1 MFSSAPASPR
11 TPGGSARRNVASAA
25 PSPLSRPGGRKTL
38 PVVAAASSPMLFSPA
53 ARRSGSL
60 SARATPTRV
69 IQHPSASE
77 TINYDVKSFGSSL
90 PVKVMEALKK
100 ADANDQLSIQV
111 DESGWAWLVH
121 KEKLIIWKIGQSPVA
136 KLSQCKELQL
146 PPSDF
151 QWSASLAAITCLS
164 SSGEASSLQS
174 LAIMVATSEGSVR
187 YWPNIA
193 HEGSYTE
200 TFTDFGGTLCSF
212 LTAVKGGSFI
222 LSSSRG
228 QLIRLIPD
236 SSGKIHQHALPQG
249 QGMFSGIGRKV
260 SSLLGILSPGNGDTI
275 SSVLWDGE
283 KSSFYML
290 TNSNLNKWEID
301 DASERYLLSW
311 DINRILKEH
320 ITDAIWGSESNYE
333 EIKGGVNIQY
343 MDLQQNRDGLVILAA
358 AWHPGDH
365 PCLVY
370 YSLITVEDKGY
381 QMSDDVV
388 VEVTQYNPSFQ
399 SEEEVSCCL
408 IVPDY
413 FSHAAYLY
421 KEDEVFACST
431 GTGRISLP
439 QEKIIFGIQGDSI
452 LGAGSCT
459 SLPIFFA
466 KKSGLITILSREN
479 ISVLPED
486 LEDSL
491 CSSVAGPRSESPVF
505 DTTSRLEITA
515 QEDKTKLLKSAFLHY
530 CRKDTVNA
538 QSMVLELFQ
547 SNADLDSDGELD
559 RAVTQISVDLVDDY
573 PASDPRWAESVPEE
587 AAGFSNTS
595 LILLHQLEDKTKAH
609 NFFVEFLHQVGVFER
624 LGSFPVRGTTMATRL
639 LLCEHAEK
647 LAAAI
652 VLKNHHSRL
661 PDLVNAAILIAL
673 NKRECDV
680 PPSLT
685 PADVFFR
692 EVSQIDSIFECLLEE
707 EEQILK
713 DMPIES
719 IEWAQIVVD
728 VNSIIKEMLQS
739 ACQYRQSKA
748 SLYKTGELPEREPE
762 YIPWTA
768 SSSVR
773 TAIIRQH
780 GVILKMV
787 YPQADSNLRSI
798 VAEQLVALLDCFLDG
813 YVSQLKSVDRPAD
826 QERYSNLEMEYVQKR
841 SELLSPL
848 LSLGQ
853 YQMAA
858 TLAEKYCDFDILV
871 QMCEQT
877 DNQARLQRYMSQFA
891 DQVIPLFNF
900 SDFLFRW
907 YLEKGKRGKL
917 LSQPIAQHGQLA
929 SFLQAHEHLSWLHEI
944 NSQDLQKAH
953 RTLQTLANMETR
965 YFAKKKTLL
974 GLSKLAA
981 LASDF
986 SEDILQEKI
995 EEISEQERFLLHQE
1009 TLPEQL
1015 LADKQ
1020 LNLNDMPVLS
1030 VSQLIDMYICD
1041 ENRRANEYDFKKA
1054 LDLLEYIDEEEEVDI
1069 NELKLKILC
1078 KALQRDGWSGL
1089 DGKGDP
1095 IEASKDSI
1103 FVKILQKLLKEGVQL
1118 SEYLPEVKDFL
1129 QADELGYLKS
1139 NKYFEFVLKA
1149 NYELYVQG
1157 QV

>member
-1 MFSSAPASPR
+1 
-11 TPGGSARRNVASAA
+11 
-25 PSPLSRPGGRKTL
+25 
-38 PVVAAASSPMLFSPA
+38 
-53 ARRSGSL
+53 SL
-60 SARATPTRV
+60 RATPTRV
-69 IQHPSASE
+69 IQLPTATE
-77 TINYDVKSFGSSL
+77 TINYDVKAFGSSL

-100 ADANDQLSIQV
+100 ADADDQLSVQV

-121 KEKLIIWKIGQSPVA
+121 KERLIIWKIGQSAVA
-136 KLSQCKELQL
+136 KLSLCKELQL

-151 QWSASLAAITCLS
+151 QWSSSLAAISCLN
-164 SSGEASSLQS
+164 SSGEAPSLQS

-187 YWPNIA
+187 YWPNLA
-193 HEGSYTE
+193 HEGSYTD
-200 TFTDFGGTLCSF
+200 TFTDFGGSLCSF

-228 QLIRLIPD
+228 QLVRLIPD

-260 SSLLGILSPGNGDTI
+260 SSLLGILSPGSDAVI
-275 SSVLWDGE
+275 SNVLWDRE
-283 KSSFYML
+283 RSSFYML
-290 TNSNLNKWEID
+290 TSSNLNKWEID
-301 DASERYLLSW
+301 DSSERYILSW

-320 ITDAIWGSESNYE
+320 ITDAIWGSESNYDD
-333 EIKGGVNIQY
+333 IKGGVNIQY

-358 AWHPGDH
+358 AWHPGDR

-370 YSLITVEDKGY
+370 YTLITVEDKGC

-399 SEEEVSCCL
+399 SL
-408 IVPDY
+408 
-413 FSHAAYLY
+413 
-421 KEDEVFACST
+421 
-431 GTGRISLP
+431 GRIRINLILIFFFLFSSLFFSFLS
-439 QEKIIFGIQGDSI
+439 IFFSLNTCSIWKSTSRVANSSTIFLRDSI
-452 LGAGSCT
+452 LGAGSCN

-466 KKSGLITILSREN
+466 KKSGLLTILSREN

-486 LEDSL
+486 LEDALS
-491 CSSVAGPRSESPVF
+491 SSVAGPRSESPAF
-505 DTTSRLEITA
+505 DATGRLEIIA
-515 QEDKTKLLKSAFLHY
+515 QEDKTKLMKAAFLQY
-530 CRKDTVNA
+530 CRKDIVNA
-538 QSMVLELFQ
+538 QSMVVELFP
-547 SNADLDSDGELD
+547 SNADMDSDAELD
-559 RAVTQISVDLVDDY
+559 RAVTQISVDLMDDY

-609 NFFVEFLHQVGVFER
+609 SFFIEFLHQVGVFER
-624 LGSFPVRGTTMATRL
+624 LGSFPVRGMPMATRL

-661 PDLVNAAILIAL
+661 PELVNAAILIAL

-713 DMPIES
+713 DVPIES
-719 IEWAQIVVD
+719 VEWAQIVVN
-728 VNSIIKEMLQS
+728 VNNIIKDMLQA
-739 ACQYRQSKA
+739 ACQYRQSRA

-768 SSSVR
+768 SSGVR
-773 TAIIRQH
+773 AAIARQH
-780 GVILKMV
+780 GVILKVV
-787 YPQADSNLRSI
+787 YPQVDSNLRSV

-813 YVSQLKSVDRPAD
+813 YVAQLKSVDRLAD
-826 QERYSNLEMEYVQKR
+826 QERYSSVEMEYVQKR
-841 SELLSPL
+841 SELLAPF

-853 YQMAA
+853 YQLAA
-858 TLAEKYCDFDILV
+858 ALAEKYCDFDILV

-877 DNQARLQRYMSQFA
+877 DNQARLQRYMTQFA
-891 DQVIPLFNF
+891 DQASLFHFLWTNF

-929 SFLQAHEHLSWLHEI
+929 SFLQAHEHLSWLHDI

-1030 VSQLIDMYICD
+1030 ASQLIDLFICD

-1054 LDLLEYIDEEEEVDI
+1054 LDLLEYIDEEEEVDV
-1069 NELKLKILC
+1069 NDLKLKILC
-1078 KALQRDGWSGL
+1078 KALQRDGWSCS
-1089 DGKGDP
+1089 DGRDDP
-1095 IEASKDSI
+1095 IEVSKDSI

-1118 SEYLPEVKDFL
+1118 SEYLPEVKDLL
-1129 QADELGYLKS
+1129 QSNELGNLKY
-1139 NKYFEFVLKA
+1139 NAYFEFVLKA

-1157 QV
+1157 QA

>member
-1 MFSSAPASPR
+1 MSISSFRELLLQVCLIWYFPK
-11 TPGGSARRNVASAA
+11 PGVRLVNNKK
-25 PSPLSRPGGRKTL
+25 LTITFCL
-38 PVVAAASSPMLFSPA
+38 
-53 ARRSGSL
+53 
-60 SARATPTRV
+60 RATPTRV

-77 TINYDVKSFGSSL
+77 TINYDVKAFGSSL

-100 ADANDQLSIQV
+100 ADADDQLSVQV

-121 KEKLIIWKIGQSPVA
+121 KERLIIWKIGQSPVA
-136 KLSQCKELQL
+136 KLSLCKELQL

-151 QWSASLAAITCLS
+151 QWSSSLAAISCLS

-187 YWPNIA
+187 YWPNLA
-193 HEGSYTE
+193 HEGSYIE
-200 TFTDFGGTLCSF
+200 TFTDFGGSLCSF

-228 QLIRLIPD
+228 QLVRLIPD

-260 SSLLGILSPGNGDTI
+260 SSLLGILSPGHDAVI
-275 SSVLWDGE
+275 SSVLWDKE
-283 KSSFYML
+283 RSSFYML
-290 TNSNLNKWEID
+290 TSSNLNKWDID
-301 DASERYLLSW
+301 DSSERYILSW
-311 DINRILKEH
+311 DVNRILKEH

-333 EIKGGVNIQY
+333 DIKGGVNIQY

-358 AWHPGDH
+358 AWHPRDR

-370 YSLITVEDKGY
+370 YTLITVEDKGY

-399 SEEEVSCCL
+399 S
-408 IVPDY
+408 P
-413 FSHAAYLY
+413 A
-421 KEDEVFACST
+421 
-431 GTGRISLP
+431 
-439 QEKIIFGIQGDSI
+439 
-452 LGAGSCT
+452 
-459 SLPIFFA
+459 
-466 KKSGLITILSREN
+466 
-479 ISVLPED
+479 
-486 LEDSL
+486 
-491 CSSVAGPRSESPVF
+491 F
-505 DTTSRLEITA
+505 DATSRLEIIA
-515 QEDKTKLLKSAFLHY
+515 QEDKTKLLKTAFLQY
-530 CRKDTVNA
+530 CRKDIVNA
-538 QSMVLELFQ
+538 QSMVVELFP
-547 SNADLDSDGELD
+547 SNAELDSDAELD
-559 RAVTQISVDLVDDY
+559 RAVTQISVDLMDDY
-573 PASDPRWAESVPEE
+573 PASDPRWLHMDDASCCCFCV
-587 AAGFSNTS
+587 AATAGFSNTS

-609 NFFVEFLHQVGVFER
+609 SFFIEFLHQVGAFER
-624 LGSFPVRGTTMATRL
+624 LGSFPVRGMPMATRL

-647 LAAAI
+647 LAATI

-673 NKRECDV
+673 NKRECDI

-719 IEWAQIVVD
+719 IEWAQIVVN
-728 VNSIIKEMLQS
+728 VNNIIKDMLQA

-768 SSSVR
+768 SSGLR

-780 GVILKMV
+780 GIILKMV
-787 YPQADSNLRSI
+787 YPQVDSNLRSI

-826 QERYSNLEMEYVQKR
+826 QERYSSLEMEYVQKR

-858 TLAEKYCDFDILV
+858 ALAEKYCDFDILV

-891 DQVIPLFNF
+891 DQNF

-929 SFLQAHEHLSWLHEI
+929 NFLQAHEHLSWLHEI

-1015 LADKQ
+1015 LAEKQ

-1030 VSQLIDMYICD
+1030 ASQLIDMYICD

-1054 LDLLEYIDEEEEVDI
+1054 LDLLEYIDEEEEVDV
-1069 NELKLKILC
+1069 NDLKLKILC
-1078 KALQRDGWSGL
+1078 KALQRDGWSSS
-1089 DGKGDP
+1089 DGKDDP

-1129 QADELGYLKS
+1129 QANELGSLKYS
-1139 NKYFEFVLKA
+1139 AYFEFVLKA

-1157 QV
+1157 QA

>member
-1 MFSSAPASPR
+1 MFPSAPASPR
-11 TPGGSARRNVASAA
+11 TPGGSARRNLGSAA
-25 PSPLSRPGGRKTL
+25 AASPLSRPGGRRNL
-38 PVVAAASSPMLFSPA
+38 AVVAAASSPGLFSPVG
-53 ARRSGSL
+53 RRSGSL

-69 IQHPSASE
+69 IQHPSASD
-77 TINYDVKSFGSSL
+77 TINYDVKAFGSSL

-100 ADANDQLSIQV
+100 ADADDQLSVQV

-121 KEKLIIWKIGQSPVA
+121 KERLIIWKIGQSPVA
-136 KLSQCKELQL
+136 KLSLCKELQL

-151 QWSASLAAITCLS
+151 QWSCSLAAVSFLS
-164 SSGEASSLQS
+164 SSGEAPSLQ
-174 LAIMVATSEGSVR
+174 
-187 YWPNIA
+187 
-193 HEGSYTE
+193 
-200 TFTDFGGTLCSF
+200 
-212 LTAVKGGSFI
+212 GGSFI
-222 LSSSRG
+222 LSSFRG
-228 QLIRLIPD
+228 QLVRLIPD
-236 SSGKIHQHALPQG
+236 SSGKIYQHALPQG

-260 SSLLGILSPGNGDTI
+260 SSLLGILSPGNDAAI
-275 SSVLWDGE
+275 SSVLWDKE
-283 KSSFYML
+283 RSSFYML
-290 TNSNLNKWEID
+290 TSSNLNKWEID
-301 DASERYLLSW
+301 DSSERYIFSW

-333 EIKGGVNIQY
+333 DIKGGVNIQY

-358 AWHPGDH
+358 AWHPGDR

-370 YSLITVEDKGY
+370 YTLITVEDKGF

-399 SEEEVSCCL
+399 SEEELTCCL
-408 IVPDY
+408 VVPDY

-439 QEKIIFGIQGDSI
+439 QEKIILGIQGDSI

-459 SLPIFFA
+459 GLPIFFV

-479 ISVLPED
+479 VSVLPED

-491 CSSVAGPRSESPVF
+491 SSSVAGPNSESPAF
-505 DTTSRLEITA
+505 DANNRIEITA
-515 QEDKTKLLKSAFLHY
+515 QEDKTKLLKAAFLQY
-530 CRKDTVNA
+530 CRKDIVNA
-538 QSMVLELFQ
+538 QSMVVELFP
-547 SNADLDSDGELD
+547 SNADLDSDTELD
-559 RAVTQISVDLVDDY
+559 RAVTQISVDLMDDY

-609 NFFVEFLHQVGVFER
+609 SFFIDFLHQVGVFER
-624 LGSFPVRGTTMATRL
+624 LGSFPVRGMPMATRL

-661 PDLVNAAILIAL
+661 PDLVNAAILMAL
-673 NKRECDV
+673 NKRVCDI
-680 PPSLT
+680 PPNLT

-707 EEQILK
+707 EEQTLK
-713 DMPIES
+713 EMPVES
-719 IEWAQIVVD
+719 IEWAQIVIN
-728 VNSIIKEMLQS
+728 VNNIIKDMLQAAS
-739 ACQYRQSKA
+739 QYRQSRA

-762 YIPWTA
+762 YVPWTA
-768 SSSVR
+768 SSGPAGIR
-773 TAIIRQH
+773 TAITRQH
-780 GVILKMV
+780 GIILKVV
-787 YPQADSNLRSI
+787 YPQVDSNLRSI

-858 TLAEKYCDFDILV
+858 ALAEKYCDFDILV

-877 DNQARLQRYMSQFA
+877 ENQARLQRYMSQFA
-891 DQVIPLFNF
+891 DQNF

-1015 LADKQ
+1015 LVEKQ

-1030 VSQLIDMYICD
+1030 APQLIDMYICD

-1054 LDLLEYIDEEEEVDI
+1054 LDLLEYIDEDEEVDV
-1069 NELKLKILC
+1069 NDLKLKIVC
-1078 KALQRDGWSGL
+1078 KALQRDGWSNSE
-1089 DGKGDP
+1089 GKDDP

-1118 SEYLPEVKDFL
+1118 SEYLPEVKDLL
-1129 QADELGYLKS
+1129 QADELGNLKS
-1139 NKYFEFVLKA
+1139 NPYFEFVLKA

-1157 QV
+1157 QA

>member
-1 MFSSAPASPR
+1 MFPSTPASPR
-11 TPGGSARRNVASAA
+11 TPGGSARRNLGSAA
-25 PSPLSRPGGRKTL
+25 ASPLSRPGGRRNL
-38 PVVAAASSPMLFSPA
+38 AVVAAASSPGLFSPVG
-53 ARRSGSL
+53 RRSGSL

-69 IQHPSASE
+69 IQHPSASD
-77 TINYDVKSFGSSL
+77 TINYDVKAFGSSL

-100 ADANDQLSIQV
+100 AAANDQLSVQV

-121 KEKLIIWKIGQSPVA
+121 KGRLIIWKIGQSPVA
-136 KLSQCKELQL
+136 KLSLCKELQL

-151 QWSASLAAITCLS
+151 QWSSSLAAVSFLS
-164 SSGEASSLQS
+164 SSGETTSLQS
-174 LAIMVATSEGSVR
+174 LAVMVATSEGTIR
-187 YWPNIA
+187 YWPNLV

-200 TFTDFGGTLCSF
+200 TFTDFGGSLCSF

-222 LSSSRG
+222 LSSFRG
-228 QLIRLIPD
+228 QLVRLIPD

-260 SSLLGILSPGNGDTI
+260 SSLLGILSPGNDAAI
-275 SSVLWDGE
+275 SSVLWDKE
-283 KSSFYML
+283 RSSFYML
-290 TNSNLNKWEID
+290 TSSNLNKWEIGD
-301 DASERYLLSW
+301 SSERYIFSW

-333 EIKGGVNIQY
+333 DIKGGVNIQY

-358 AWHPGDH
+358 AWHPGDR

-370 YSLITVEDKGY
+370 YTLITVEDKGF
-381 QMSDDVV
+381 QISDDVV

-399 SEEEVSCCL
+399 SEEELTCCL
-408 IVPDY
+408 VVPDY

-439 QEKIIFGIQGDSI
+439 QEKIILGIQGDSI

-459 SLPIFFA
+459 GLPIFFA

-479 ISVLPED
+479 VSVLPED

-491 CSSVAGPRSESPVF
+491 SSSVAGPNSESPAF
-505 DTTSRLEITA
+505 DASSRIEIIA
-515 QEDKTKLLKSAFLHY
+515 QEDKTKLLKAAFLQY
-530 CRKDTVNA
+530 CRKDIVNA
-538 QSMVLELFQ
+538 QSMVVELFP
-547 SNADLDSDGELD
+547 SNADLDSDTELD
-559 RAVTQISVDLVDDY
+559 RAVTQISVDLMDDY
-573 PASDPRWAESVPEE
+573 PASDPRWAESTFLFLE

-609 NFFVEFLHQVGVFER
+609 LFFIDFLHQAGVFER
-624 LGSFPVRGTTMATRL
+624 LGSFPVRGMPMATRL

-661 PDLVNAAILIAL
+661 PDLVNTAILMAL
-673 NKRECDV
+673 NKRECDI
-680 PPSLT
+680 PPNLT

-713 DMPIES
+713 EMPVES
-719 IEWAQIVVD
+719 IEWAQIVIN
-728 VNSIIKEMLQS
+728 VNNIIKDMLQAAS
-739 ACQYRQSKA
+739 QYRQSRA

-762 YIPWTA
+762 YVPWTA
-768 SSSVR
+768 SSGPAGIR

-780 GVILKMV
+780 GIILKVV
-787 YPQADSNLRSI
+787 YPQVDSNLRSI
-798 VAEQLVALLDCFLDG
+798 VTEQLVALLDCFLDG
-813 YVSQLKSVDRPAD
+813 YVSQLKSVDRPAV

-858 TLAEKYCDFDILV
+858 ALAEKYCDFDILV

-891 DQVIPLFNF
+891 DQNF

-917 LSQPIAQHGQLA
+917 LSQPVAQHGQLA

-1015 LADKQ
+1015 LVEKQ

-1030 VSQLIDMYICD
+1030 APQLIDMYICD

-1054 LDLLEYIDEEEEVDI
+1054 LDLLEYIDEDEEVDV
-1069 NELKLKILC
+1069 NDLKLKILC
-1078 KALQRDGWSGL
+1078 KALQRDGWSNSE
-1089 DGKGDP
+1089 GKDDP
-1095 IEASKDSI
+1095 IEVSKDSI

-1118 SEYLPEVKDFL
+1118 SEYLPEVKDLL
-1129 QADELGYLKS
+1129 QADELGNLKS
-1139 NKYFEFVLKA
+1139 NPYFEFVLKA
-1149 NYELYVQG
+1149 NYELYIHG
-1157 QV
+1157 QA

>member
-1 MFSSAPASPR
+1 MFPSAPASPR
-11 TPGGSARRNVASAA
+11 TPGGSARRNLGSAA
-25 PSPLSRPGGRKTL
+25 PSPLSRPGGRKNL
-38 PVVAAASSPMLFSPA
+38 AVVAAASSPVLFSPVG
-53 ARRSGSL
+53 RRSGSL

-77 TINYDVKSFGSSL
+77 TINYDVKAFGSSL

-100 ADANDQLSIQV
+100 ADADDQLSVQV

-121 KEKLIIWKIGQSPVA
+121 KERLIIWKIGQSAVA
-136 KLSQCKELQL
+136 KLSLCKELQL

-151 QWSASLAAITCLS
+151 QWSSSLAAISCLS
-164 SSGEASSLQS
+164 SSGEAPSLQS

-187 YWPNIA
+187 YWPNLA

-200 TFTDFGGTLCSF
+200 TFTDFGGSLCSF

-228 QLIRLIPD
+228 QLVRLIPD

-260 SSLLGILSPGNGDTI
+260 SSLLGILSPGHDAVI
-275 SSVLWDGE
+275 SSVLWDKE
-283 KSSFYML
+283 RSSFYML
-290 TNSNLNKWEID
+290 TSSNLYKWEID
-301 DASERYLLSW
+301 DSSERYILSW

-333 EIKGGVNIQY
+333 DIKGGVNIQY

-358 AWHPGDH
+358 AWHPGDR

-370 YSLITVEDKGY
+370 YTLITVEDKGY

-399 SEEEVSCCL
+399 SEEEVLCCL
-408 IVPDY
+408 VVPDY
-413 FSHAAYLY
+413 FSHAAFLY

-439 QEKIIFGIQGDSI
+439 QEKIIFGIQGNKQ
-452 LGAGSCT
+452 GN
-459 SLPIFFA
+459 
-466 KKSGLITILSREN
+466 KKIKSHFVDWWHLKKKICVVATQKDCFHFIMKVDICLSAE
-479 ISVLPED
+479 VFTLYFQ
-486 LEDSL
+486 
-491 CSSVAGPRSESPVF
+491 SPAF
-505 DTTSRLEITA
+505 DATSRLEIIA
-515 QEDKTKLLKSAFLHY
+515 QEDKTKLLKAAFLQC
-530 CRKDTVNA
+530 CRKDIVSA
-538 QSMVLELFQ
+538 QSMVVELFP
-547 SNADLDSDGELD
+547 SNADLDSDAELD
-559 RAVTQISVDLVDDY
+559 RAVTQISVDLMDDY

-587 AAGFSNTS
+587 AAGFTNTS

-609 NFFVEFLHQVGVFER
+609 SVFIEFLHQVGVFER
-624 LGSFPVRGTTMATRL
+624 LGSFPVRGTPMATRL

-713 DMPIES
+713 DMPMES
-719 IEWAQIVVD
+719 IEWAQIVVN
-728 VNSIIKEMLQS
+728 VNNIIKDMLQA
-739 ACQYRQSKA
+739 ACQYRQSRA

-762 YIPWTA
+762 YIPWTGKTLFGL
-768 SSSVR
+768 R

-780 GVILKMV
+780 GIILKIV
-787 YPQADSNLRSI
+787 YPQVDSNLRSI

-813 YVSQLKSVDRPAD
+813 YVTQLKSVDRPAD
-826 QERYSNLEMEYVQKR
+826 QERYSNVEMEYVQKR

-858 TLAEKYCDFDILV
+858 ALAEKYCDFDILV

-891 DQVIPLFNF
+891 DQNF

-944 NSQDLQKAH
+944 NSQDFQKAH

-995 EEISEQERFLLHQE
+995 EEMSEQERFLLHQE

-1015 LADKQ
+1015 LAEKQ

-1030 VSQLIDMYICD
+1030 ASQLIDMYICD

-1054 LDLLEYIDEEEEVDI
+1054 LDLLEYIDEEEEVDV
-1069 NELKLKILC
+1069 NDLKLKILC
-1078 KALQRDGWSGL
+1078 RALQREGWSRS
-1089 DGKGDP
+1089 DGKDDP

-1103 FVKILQKLLKEGVQL
+1103 FVKVLQKLLKEGVQL
-1118 SEYLPEVKDFL
+1118 SEYLPEVKDLL
-1129 QADELGYLKS
+1129 QANELGNLKCS
-1139 NKYFEFVLKA
+1139 AHFEFVLKA
-1149 NYELYVQG
+1149 IYEFYVQG
-1157 QV
+1157 QA

>member
-1 MFSSAPASPR
+1 MFPSAPASPR
-11 TPGGSARRNVASAA
+11 TPSGSARRNLGSTAA
-25 PSPLSRPGGRKTL
+25 SPLSRPGGRRNL
-38 PVVAAASSPMLFSPA
+38 AIVAAASSPGLFSPVG
-53 ARRSGSL
+53 RRSGSL

-69 IQHPSASE
+69 LQHPSASD
-77 TINYDVKSFGSSL
+77 TINYDVKAFGSSL

-100 ADANDQLSIQV
+100 ADADNQLSVQV
-111 DESGWAWLVH
+111 DESGWVWLVH
-121 KEKLIIWKIGQSPVA
+121 KERLIIWKIGQSPVA
-136 KLSQCKELQL
+136 KLSLCKELQL

-151 QWSASLAAITCLS
+151 QWSSSLAAVSFLS
-164 SSGEASSLQS
+164 SSGEAPSLQS
-174 LAIMVATSEGSVR
+174 LAIMVATSEGTIR
-187 YWPNIA
+187 YWPNLV
-193 HEGSYTE
+193 HEGSYME
-200 TFTDFGGTLCSF
+200 TFTDFGGSLCSF

-222 LSSSRG
+222 LSSFRG
-228 QLIRLIPD
+228 QLVRLIPD

-260 SSLLGILSPGNGDTI
+260 SSLLGILSPGNDAAI
-275 SSVLWDGE
+275 SSVLWDKE
-283 KSSFYML
+283 RSSFYML
-290 TNSNLNKWEID
+290 TSSNLNKWEID
-301 DASERYLLSW
+301 DSSERYIFSW

-333 EIKGGVNIQY
+333 DIKGGVNIQY

-358 AWHPGDH
+358 AWHPGDR

-370 YSLITVEDKGY
+370 YTLITVEDKGF

-399 SEEEVSCCL
+399 SEEELTCCL
-408 IVPDY
+408 VVPDY

-439 QEKIIFGIQGDSI
+439 QEKIILGIQGDSI

-459 SLPIFFA
+459 GLPIFFA

-479 ISVLPED
+479 VSVLPED

-491 CSSVAGPRSESPVF
+491 SSSVAGPNSESPAF
-505 DTTSRLEITA
+505 DSNNRIEITA
-515 QEDKTKLLKSAFLHY
+515 QEDKTKLLKAAFLQY
-530 CRKDTVNA
+530 CRKDIVNA
-538 QSMVLELFQ
+538 QSMVVELFP
-547 SNADLDSDGELD
+547 SNADLDSDTELD
-559 RAVTQISVDLVDDY
+559 RAVTQISVDLMDDY

-609 NFFVEFLHQVGVFER
+609 SFFIDFLHQVGVFER
-624 LGSFPVRGTTMATRL
+624 LGSFPVRGMPMATRL

-661 PDLVNAAILIAL
+661 PDLVNAAILMAL
-673 NKRECDV
+673 NKRVCDI
-680 PPSLT
+680 PPNLT

-707 EEQILK
+707 EEQTLK
-713 DMPIES
+713 EMPVES
-719 IEWAQIVVD
+719 IEWAQIVIN
-728 VNSIIKEMLQS
+728 VNIIIKDMLQAAS
-739 ACQYRQSKA
+739 QYRQSRA

-762 YIPWTA
+762 YVPWTA
-768 SSSVR
+768 SSGPAGIR

-780 GVILKMV
+780 GIILKVV
-787 YPQADSNLRSI
+787 YPQVDSNLRSI

-858 TLAEKYCDFDILV
+858 ALAEKYCDFDILV

-877 DNQARLQRYMSQFA
+877 ENQARLQRYMSQFA
-891 DQVIPLFNF
+891 DQNF

-1015 LADKQ
+1015 LVEKQ
-1020 LNLNDMPVLS
+1020 LNLNDMAVLS
-1030 VSQLIDMYICD
+1030 APQLIDMYICD

-1054 LDLLEYIDEEEEVDI
+1054 LDLLEYIDEDEEVDV
-1069 NELKLKILC
+1069 NDLKLKILC
-1078 KALQRDGWSGL
+1078 KALQRDGWSNSE
-1089 DGKGDP
+1089 GKDDP

-1103 FVKILQKLLKEGVQL
+1103 FVKILQKLSKEGVQL
-1118 SEYLPEVKDFL
+1118 SEYLPEVKDLL
-1129 QADELGYLKS
+1129 QADELGNLKS
-1139 NKYFEFVLKA
+1139 NPYFEFVLKA

-1157 QV
+1157 QA

>member
-1 MFSSAPASPR
+1 MFPSAPSSPR
-11 TPGGSARRNVASAA
+11 TPGGSARRNIGSTPV
-25 PSPLSRPGGRKTL
+25 PSPLSRLGGRKNL
-38 PVVAAASSPMLFSPA
+38 PAAGAASSPVLFSPVG
-53 ARRSGSL
+53 RKSGSL

-69 IQHPSASE
+69 IQHLSACE
-77 TINYDVKSFGSSL
+77 TINYDVKAFGSSL
-90 PVKVMEALKK
+90 PVKVMEALRK
-100 ADANDQLSIQV
+100 ADADDQLSVQV

-121 KEKLIIWKIGQSPVA
+121 KERLIIWKIGQSPVA
-136 KLSQCKELQL
+136 KLSLCKELQL

-151 QWSASLAAITCLS
+151 QWSSSLAAISCLS
-164 SSGEASSLQS
+164 SSGEASSLQF

-187 YWPNIA
+187 YWPNLA
-193 HEGSYTE
+193 HEGSYSE
-200 TFTDFGGTLCSF
+200 TSIDFGGSLCSF

-228 QLIRLIPD
+228 QLVRLIPD

-260 SSLLGILSPGNGDTI
+260 SSLLGILSPAHDAMI
-275 SSVLWDGE
+275 SSILWDTE
-283 KSSFYML
+283 RSSFYML
-290 TNSNLNKWEID
+290 TSSHLYKWEVD
-301 DASERYLLSW
+301 DSSERYILSW
-311 DINRILKEH
+311 DISRILKEH

-333 EIKGGVNIQY
+333 DIKGGVNIQY

-358 AWHPGDH
+358 AWHPGDC

-370 YSLITVEDKGY
+370 YTLVTVEDKGY
-381 QMSDDVV
+381 QMSDDIV

-399 SEEEVSCCL
+399 SEEDVLCCL
-408 IVPDY
+408 VVPDY

-421 KEDEVFACST
+421 KEGEVFACST

-452 LGAGSCT
+452 LGAGSCAN
-459 SLPIFFA
+459 LPIFFT

-486 LEDSL
+486 LEESL
-491 CSSVAGPRSESPVF
+491 SSSVAGSRNEGPAF
-505 DTTSRLEITA
+505 DAISRLEITA
-515 QEDKTKLLKSAFLHY
+515 QEDKTKLLKAAFLHY
-530 CRKDTVNA
+530 CRKDIVNA
-538 QSMVLELFQ
+538 QSMVAELFP
-547 SNADLDSDGELD
+547 SSADLDSDTELD
-559 RAVTQISVDLVDDY
+559 RTVTQISMDLIDDY

-609 NFFVEFLHQVGVFER
+609 LFFIEFLHQVGVFER
-624 LGSFPVRGTTMATRL
+624 LGSFPVRGMPMATRL
-639 LLCEHAEK
+639 LLCEHEEK

-652 VLKNHHSRL
+652 VLKNHHSKL
-661 PDLVNAAILIAL
+661 PDLVNAAILMAL
-673 NKRECDV
+673 NRRECDV

-707 EEQILK
+707 EEQTLREISV
-713 DMPIES
+713 ES
-719 IEWAQIVVD
+719 IEWAQIVVN
-728 VNSIIKEMLQS
+728 VNNIIKDMLQA
-739 ACQYRQSKA
+739 ACQCRQSRA
-748 SLYKTGELPEREPE
+748 SLYRTGKLPEREPE

-768 SSSVR
+768 SSGVR
-773 TAIIRQH
+773 AAIIRQH
-780 GVILKMV
+780 GIILKMV
-787 YPQADSNLRSI
+787 YPLADSNLRSI

-813 YVSQLKSVDRPAD
+813 YVSQLKSVNRTAM
-826 QERYSNLEMEYVQKR
+826 QERYSNVETEYVQKR
-841 SELLSPL
+841 LELLSPL
-848 LSLGQ
+848 LSLRQ

-858 TLAEKYCDFDILV
+858 ALAEKYCDFDILV
-871 QMCEQT
+871 QICEQT
-877 DNQARLQRYMSQFA
+877 DNQPRLQHYMNQFA
-891 DQVIPLFNF
+891 DQNF

-917 LSQPIAQHGQLA
+917 LSQPVAQHRQLA
-929 SFLQAHEHLSWLHEI
+929 TFLQGHEHLRWLHEI
-944 NSQDLQKAH
+944 NSQDFRKAH
-953 RTLQTLANMETR
+953 KTLQNLANMEVS

-986 SEDILQEKI
+986 PEDTLQEKV

-1015 LADKQ
+1015 LAEKH
-1020 LNLNDMPVLS
+1020 LNLNEMPVLS
-1030 VSQLIDMYICD
+1030 ACQLIDMYICD

-1069 NELKLKILC
+1069 KDLKLKILC
-1078 KALQRDGWSGL
+1078 KALQRDEWSNV
-1089 DGKGDP
+1089 DSKDDP

-1103 FVKILQKLLKEGVQL
+1103 FVKVLKKLLKEGVQL
-1118 SEYLPEVKDFL
+1118 SEYLPEVKDLL
-1129 QADELGYLKS
+1129 QANELGNLKHGD
-1139 NKYFEFVLKA
+1139 YFKFVLKA
-1149 NYELYVQG
+1149 IYELYVHG

>member
-1 MFSSAPASPR
+1 
-11 TPGGSARRNVASAA
+11 
-25 PSPLSRPGGRKTL
+25 
-38 PVVAAASSPMLFSPA
+38 MLTS
-53 ARRSGSL
+53 
-60 SARATPTRV
+60 RATPTRV
-69 IQHPSASE
+69 IQNPSGSE
-77 TINYDVKSFGSSL
+77 TVNYDVKAFGSSL

-100 ADANDQLSIQV
+100 ADADDQLSIQV

-121 KEKLIIWKIGQSPVA
+121 KERLIIWKIGQTPVS
-136 KLSQCKELQL
+136 KSLS
-146 PPSDF
+146 
-151 QWSASLAAITCLS
+151 
-164 SSGEASSLQS
+164 
-174 LAIMVATSEGSVR
+174 IMVATSEGSVR
-187 YWPNIA
+187 YWPNLA
-193 HEGSYTE
+193 HESSYTE
-200 TFTDFGGTLCSF
+200 TFADFGGSPCIF

-222 LSSSRG
+222 LSSSSG
-228 QLIRLIPD
+228 QLVRLIPD
-236 SSGKIHQHALPQG
+236 SSGKIHQHALPHG

-260 SSLLGILSPGNGDTI
+260 SSLLGILSPGNDAVV
-275 SSVLWDGE
+275 SSVLWDKE
-283 KSSFYML
+283 RSSFYML
-290 TNSNLNKWEID
+290 TSSNLNKWEID
-301 DASERYLLSW
+301 SSSERYIFSW
-311 DINRILKEH
+311 DVNRILKEH
-320 ITDAIWGSESNYE
+320 ISDAIWGSESNYE
-333 EIKGGVNIQY
+333 DIKGGVNVQY
-343 MDLQQNRDGLVILAA
+343 MDLQLNRDGLVILAA

-370 YSLITVEDKGY
+370 YTLITVEDKGF

-388 VEVTQYNPSFQ
+388 VE
-399 SEEEVSCCL
+399 SEEEVMCRL
-408 IVPDY
+408 VVPDY

-421 KEDEVFACST
+421 KEGEVFACST
-431 GTGRISLP
+431 GIGRISLP
-439 QEKIIFGIQGDSI
+439 QEKFAFGIQGDSI

-466 KKSGLITILSREN
+466 KRSGLFTILSREN
-479 ISVLPED
+479 VSVLPED

-491 CSSVAGPRSESPVF
+491 SSSIAGPRSESPAF
-505 DTTSRLEITA
+505 DPTSKLEMVA
-515 QEDKTKLLKSAFLHY
+515 QEDKIKLLKAAFLQY
-530 CRKDTVNA
+530 CRKDIVNA
-538 QSMVLELFQ
+538 QSMVVELFPN
-547 SNADLDSDGELD
+547 NADVDSDAELD
-559 RAVTQISVDLVDDY
+559 RAVTQISVDLMDDY

-587 AAGFSNTS
+587 ASGFSNTS

-609 NFFVEFLHQVGVFER
+609 SFFVDFLHQVGIFER
-624 LGSFPVRGTTMATRL
+624 LGSFPVRGMPMATRL

-647 LAAAI
+647 LAAAV
-652 VLKNHHSRL
+652 VLKNHHSKL

-673 NKRECDV
+673 NKRDCEI

-685 PADVFFR
+685 PADIFFR
-692 EVSQIDSIFECLLEE
+692 EVSQIDSIFGCLLEE
-707 EEQILK
+707 EEQILRELH
-713 DMPIES
+713 IES
-719 IEWAQIVVD
+719 VEWAQVV
-728 VNSIIKEMLQS
+728 VNVNNIIKDMLQA
-739 ACQYRQSKA
+739 ACQYRQSRA

-768 SSSVR
+768 SSNLR
-773 TAIIRQH
+773 AAITRQH
-780 GVILKMV
+780 GIILKVV
-787 YPQADSNLRSI
+787 YPQVDSSLRSI
-798 VAEQLVALLDCFLDG
+798 VTEQVVALLNCFLDG

-858 TLAEKYCDFDILV
+858 ALAEKYCDFDILV
-871 QMCEQT
+871 QICEQT

-891 DQVIPLFNF
+891 DQNF

-953 RTLQTLANMETR
+953 RTLQNLANMETK

-1020 LNLNDMPVLS
+1020 LNLNDMPVLTAT
-1030 VSQLIDMYICD
+1030 QLIDMYICD

-1054 LDLLEYIDEEEEVDI
+1054 LDLLEYIDEEEEVDV
-1069 NELKLKILC
+1069 NDLKLKILC
-1078 KALQRDGWSGL
+1078 MALRRDGWSSSE
-1089 DGKGDP
+1089 GKDDP
-1095 IEASKDSI
+1095 IEATKDSI

-1118 SEYLPEVKDFL
+1118 SEYLPDVKDFL
-1129 QADELGYLKS
+1129 QADELGSLRY
-1139 NKYFEFVLKA
+1139 NAYFEFVLKA
-1149 NYELYVQG
+1149 NYEFYVHG
-1157 QV
+1157 QT

>member
-1 MFSSAPASPR
+1 MFPSTPASPR
-11 TPGGSARRNVASAA
+11 TPGGSARRNLGSAA
-25 PSPLSRPGGRKTL
+25 ASPLSRPGGRRNL
-38 PVVAAASSPMLFSPA
+38 AVVAAASSPGLFSPVG
-53 ARRSGSL
+53 RRSGSL

-69 IQHPSASE
+69 IQHPSASD
-77 TINYDVKSFGSSL
+77 TINYDVKAFGSSL

-100 ADANDQLSIQV
+100 AAANDQLSVQV

-121 KEKLIIWKIGQSPVA
+121 KGRLIIWKIGQSPVA
-136 KLSQCKELQL
+136 KLSLCKELQL

-151 QWSASLAAITCLS
+151 QWSSSLAAVSFLS
-164 SSGEASSLQS
+164 SSGETTSLQS
-174 LAIMVATSEGSVR
+174 LAVMVATSEGTIR
-187 YWPNIA
+187 YWPNLV

-200 TFTDFGGTLCSF
+200 TFTDFGGSLCSF

-222 LSSSRG
+222 LSSFRG
-228 QLIRLIPD
+228 QLVRLIPD

-260 SSLLGILSPGNGDTI
+260 SSLLGILSPGNDAAI
-275 SSVLWDGE
+275 SSVLWDKE
-283 KSSFYML
+283 RSSFYML
-290 TNSNLNKWEID
+290 TSSNLNKWEIGD
-301 DASERYLLSW
+301 SSERYIFSW

-333 EIKGGVNIQY
+333 DIKGGVNIQY

-358 AWHPGDH
+358 AWHPGDR

-370 YSLITVEDKGY
+370 YTLITVEDKGF
-381 QMSDDVV
+381 QISDDVV

-399 SEEEVSCCL
+399 SPAFDAS
-408 IVPDY
+408 
-413 FSHAAYLY
+413 S
-421 KEDEVFACST
+421 
-431 GTGRISLP
+431 RI
-439 QEKIIFGIQGDSI
+439 EII
-452 LGAGSCT
+452 
-459 SLPIFFA
+459 
-466 KKSGLITILSREN
+466 
-479 ISVLPED
+479 
-486 LEDSL
+486 
-491 CSSVAGPRSESPVF
+491 
-505 DTTSRLEITA
+505 A
-515 QEDKTKLLKSAFLHY
+515 QEDKTKLLKAAFLQY
-530 CRKDTVNA
+530 CRKDIVNA
-538 QSMVLELFQ
+538 QSMVVELFP
-547 SNADLDSDGELD
+547 SNADLDSDTELD
-559 RAVTQISVDLVDDY
+559 RAVTQISVDLMDDY
-573 PASDPRWAESVPEE
+573 PASDPRWAESTFLFLE

-609 NFFVEFLHQVGVFER
+609 LFFIDFLHQAGVFER
-624 LGSFPVRGTTMATRL
+624 LGSFPVRGMPMATRL

-661 PDLVNAAILIAL
+661 PDLVNTAILMAL
-673 NKRECDV
+673 NKRECDI
-680 PPSLT
+680 PPNLT

-713 DMPIES
+713 EMPVES
-719 IEWAQIVVD
+719 IEWAQIVIN
-728 VNSIIKEMLQS
+728 VNNIIKDMLQAAS
-739 ACQYRQSKA
+739 QYRQSRA

-762 YIPWTA
+762 YVPWTA
-768 SSSVR
+768 SSGPAGIR

-780 GVILKMV
+780 GIILKVV
-787 YPQADSNLRSI
+787 YPQVDSNLRSI
-798 VAEQLVALLDCFLDG
+798 VTEQLVALLDCFLDG
-813 YVSQLKSVDRPAD
+813 YVSQLKSVDRPAV

-858 TLAEKYCDFDILV
+858 ALAEKYCDFDILV

-891 DQVIPLFNF
+891 DQNF

-917 LSQPIAQHGQLA
+917 LSQPVAQHGQLA

-1015 LADKQ
+1015 LVEKQ

-1030 VSQLIDMYICD
+1030 APQLIDMYICD

-1054 LDLLEYIDEEEEVDI
+1054 LDLLEYIDECC
-1069 NELKLKILC
+1069 ILFHLLNC
-1078 KALQRDGWSGL
+1078 FHNLFFVTCRWSNSE
-1089 DGKGDP
+1089 GKDDP
-1095 IEASKDSI
+1095 IEVSKDSI

-1118 SEYLPEVKDFL
+1118 SEYLPEVKDLL
-1129 QADELGYLKS
+1129 QADELGNLKS
-1139 NKYFEFVLKA
+1139 NPYFEFVLKA
-1149 NYELYVQG
+1149 NYELYIHG
-1157 QV
+1157 QA

>member
-1 MFSSAPASPR
+1 MFPSAPASPR
-11 TPGGSARRNVASAA
+11 TPARRTPGSAA
-25 PSPLSRPGGRKTL
+25 PSPLPRSARRNPA
-38 PVVAAASSPMLFSPA
+38 VAAAAGSPALFSPA
-53 ARRSGSL
+53 GRRGVSL
-60 SARATPTRV
+60 SARGTPTRV

-77 TINYDVKSFGSSL
+77 TINYNVKAFGSSL
-90 PVKVMEALKK
+90 PVKVMEALKE
-100 ADANDQLSIQV
+100 ADADDQLSVQV

-136 KLSQCKELQL
+136 KLSLCKELQL

-151 QWSASLAAITCLS
+151 QWSSSLAAISCLGS
-164 SSGEASSLQS
+164 ASDAPSLQS
-174 LAIMVATSEGSVR
+174 LALMVATSEGSVR
-187 YWPNIA
+187 YWPNIV

-200 TFTDFGGTLCSF
+200 TFTDFGGALCSF
-212 LTAVKGGSFI
+212 LTAIKGGSFI

-228 QLIRLIPD
+228 QLVRLIPD

-260 SSLLGILSPGNGDTI
+260 SSLLGILSPGNDIVI
-275 SSVLWDGE
+275 SSVLWDKE
-283 KSSFYML
+283 RSSFYML
-290 TNSNLNKWEID
+290 TSSNLNKWEID
-301 DASERYLLSW
+301 DSSERYILSW

-333 EIKGGVNIQY
+333 AIKGGVNVQY

-358 AWHPGDH
+358 AWHPGDR

-370 YSLITVEDKGY
+370 YTLITVEDKGY

-399 SEEEVSCCL
+399 SEEDVLCCL
-408 IVPDY
+408 LVPDF

-421 KEDEVFACST
+421 KEDKVFACST

-439 QEKIIFGIQGDSI
+439 QEKIVFGIQGDSI

-459 SLPIFFA
+459 GLPIFFA

-479 ISVLPED
+479 ISLLPED

-491 CSSVAGPRSESPVF
+491 SSSVAAPRSESPAF
-505 DTTSRLEITA
+505 DTTSRLEIIT
-515 QEDKTKLLKSAFLHY
+515 QEDKTKLLKAAFLQY
-530 CRKDTVNA
+530 CRKDIVNA
-538 QSMVLELFQ
+538 QSMVAELFPN
-547 SNADLDSDGELD
+547 NADVDSDDELD
-559 RAVTQISVDLVDDY
+559 KAVTQISVDLIDDY
-573 PASDPRWAESVPEE
+573 PASDPRWAESVPEDKYNE
-587 AAGFSNTS
+587 AARFSHTS

-609 NFFVEFLHQVGVFER
+609 FFFVEFLHQVGVFER
-624 LGSFPVRGTTMATRL
+624 LGIFPVRGMPMATRL

-652 VLKNHHSRL
+652 VLKNHHCRL
-661 PDLVNAAILIAL
+661 PALVNGAILIAL

-707 EEQILK
+707 EEQVLK
-713 DMPIES
+713 DLPIES
-719 IEWAQIVVD
+719 LEWAQIVVN
-728 VNSIIKEMLQS
+728 VNNIIKDMLQA
-739 ACQYRQSKA
+739 ACQYRQSRA
-748 SLYKTGELPEREPE
+748 SLYKTGDLLGREPE

-768 SSSVR
+768 SSGLR
-773 TAIIRQH
+773 AAIVRQH
-780 GVILKMV
+780 GIILKRV
-787 YPQADSNLRSI
+787 YPQVDSNLRSI

-813 YVSQLKSVDRPAD
+813 YVAQLKSVDRPAD
-826 QERYSNLEMEYVQKR
+826 QERYSNLEIEYVQKR

-853 YQMAA
+853 YQLAGA
-858 TLAEKYCDFDILV
+858 LAEKYCDFDILV

-877 DNQARLQRYMSQFA
+877 DNQVRLQHYMNQFA
-891 DQVIPLFNF
+891 DQNF

-944 NSQDLQKAH
+944 NSQDFQKAH

-1015 LADKQ
+1015 LAEKQ

-1030 VSQLIDMYICD
+1030 ASQLIDMYICD

-1054 LDLLEYIDEEEEVDI
+1054 LDLLEYIDEEVDV
-1069 NELKLKILC
+1069 NDLKLKILC
-1078 KALQRDGWSGL
+1078 KALQRDGWSSS
-1089 DGKGDP
+1089 DGKDDP

-1103 FVKILQKLLKEGVQL
+1103 FVKIVQKLLKEGVQL
-1118 SEYLPEVKDFL
+1118 SEYLPEVKDLL
-1129 QADELGYLKS
+1129 QANELGNLKY
-1139 NKYFEFVLKA
+1139 NAYFEFVLKA
-1149 NYELYVQG
+1149 NYEFYVQG
-1157 QV
+1157 QA

>member
-1 MFSSAPASPR
+1 
-11 TPGGSARRNVASAA
+11 
-25 PSPLSRPGGRKTL
+25 
-38 PVVAAASSPMLFSPA
+38 
-53 ARRSGSL
+53 
-60 SARATPTRV
+60 
-69 IQHPSASE
+69 
-77 TINYDVKSFGSSL
+77 
-90 PVKVMEALKK
+90 MEALKK
-100 ADANDQLSIQV
+100 ADADDQLSIQV

-121 KEKLIIWKIGQSPVA
+121 KERLIIWKIGQSPVS
-136 KLSQCKELQL
+136 KLSLCKELQL
-146 PPSDF
+146 PPSDY
-151 QWSASLAAITCLS
+151 QWSSSLAAVLS
-164 SSGEASSLQS
+164 SSGDAPSLQS
-174 LAIMVATSEGSVR
+174 LSIMVATSEGSVR
-187 YWPNIA
+187 YWPNLA
-193 HEGSYTE
+193 HESSYTE
-200 TFTDFGGTLCSF
+200 TFADFGGSPCIF

-228 QLIRLIPD
+228 QLVRLIPD
-236 SSGKIHQHALPQG
+236 SSGKIHQHALPHG

-260 SSLLGILSPGNGDTI
+260 SSLLGILSPGNDAVV
-275 SSVLWDGE
+275 SSVLWDKE
-283 KSSFYML
+283 RSSFYML
-290 TNSNLNKWEID
+290 TSSNLNKWEID
-301 DASERYLLSW
+301 SSSERYIFSW
-311 DINRILKEH
+311 DVNRILKEH
-320 ITDAIWGSESNYE
+320 ISDAIWGSESNYE
-333 EIKGGVNIQY
+333 DIKGGVNIQY
-343 MDLQQNRDGLVILAA
+343 MDLQLNRDGLVILAA

-370 YSLITVEDKGY
+370 YTLITVEDKGF

-399 SEEEVSCCL
+399 SEEEVMCHL
-408 IVPDY
+408 VVPDY

-421 KEDEVFACST
+421 KEGEVFACST

-439 QEKIIFGIQGDSI
+439 QEKFAFGIQGDSI

-466 KKSGLITILSREN
+466 KRSGLFTILSREN
-479 ISVLPED
+479 VSVLPED

-491 CSSVAGPRSESPVF
+491 SSSIAGPRSESPAF
-505 DTTSRLEITA
+505 DPTSKLEIVA
-515 QEDKTKLLKSAFLHY
+515 QEDKIKLLKAAFLQY
-530 CRKDTVNA
+530 CRKDIVNA
-538 QSMVLELFQ
+538 QSMVVELFP
-547 SNADLDSDGELD
+547 SNTDVDSDGELD
-559 RAVTQISVDLVDDY
+559 RAVTQISVDLMDDY
-573 PASDPRWAESVPEE
+573 PASDPRWAESVPE
-587 AAGFSNTS
+587 ASGFSNTS

-609 NFFVEFLHQVGVFER
+609 SFFVDFLHQVGIFER
-624 LGSFPVRGTTMATRL
+624 LGSFPVRGMPMATRL

-673 NKRECDV
+673 NKRDCEI

-685 PADVFFR
+685 PADIFFR
-692 EVSQIDSIFECLLEE
+692 EVSQIDSIFGCLLEE
-707 EEQILK
+707 EEQILRELH
-713 DMPIES
+713 IES
-719 IEWAQIVVD
+719 IEWAQVV
-728 VNSIIKEMLQS
+728 VNVNNIIKDMLQA
-739 ACQYRQSKA
+739 ACQYRQSRA

-768 SSSVR
+768 SSSLR
-773 TAIIRQH
+773 AAITRQH
-780 GVILKMV
+780 GIILKVV
-787 YPQADSNLRSI
+787 YPQVDSSLRSI
-798 VAEQLVALLDCFLDG
+798 VTEQVVALLNYFLDG

-826 QERYSNLEMEYVQKR
+826 QERYSSLEMEYVQKR

-858 TLAEKYCDFDILV
+858 ALAEKYCDFDILV

-891 DQVIPLFNF
+891 DQNF

-953 RTLQTLANMETR
+953 RTLQNLANMETK

-1015 LADKQ
+1015 LVDKQ

-1030 VSQLIDMYICD
+1030 ATQLIDMYICD

-1054 LDLLEYIDEEEEVDI
+1054 LDLLEYIDEEEEVDV
-1069 NELKLKILC
+1069 NDLKLKILC
-1078 KALQRDGWSGL
+1078 MALRRDGWSSSE
-1089 DGKGDP
+1089 GKDDP
-1095 IEASKDSI
+1095 IEATKDSI

-1118 SEYLPEVKDFL
+1118 SEYLPDVKDFL
-1129 QADELGYLKS
+1129 QANELGSLRY
-1139 NKYFEFVLKA
+1139 NAYFEFVLKA
-1149 NYELYVQG
+1149 NYEFYVHG
-1157 QV
+1157 QT